1 MLRYTMNHEWINIQ
15 DETGTVGITERRLLE
30 TGDVVFIDLP
40 ELGAVYGMMEPV
52 GIVETREGSEF
63 LFRSPVSGRVVEV
76 NPNLE
81 SDASTLNDSPEE
93 EGWIFKIE
101 LRYPSEVR
109 RLMTE
114 SDYAFYEKKE
124 RSLDLYSGEDEMDEF
139 NESDYSLDD

>member
-1 MLRYTMNHEWINIQ
+1 MSHEWIDIQ

-30 TGDVVFIDLP
+30 SGDVVYIDLP

-52 GIVETREGSEF
+52 GVVETRDGSEF
-63 LFRSPVSGRVVEV
+63 LFRSPLSGQVVEV

-81 SDASTLNDSPEE
+81 SDASALNDSPEK

-101 LRYPSEVR
+101 MSYPSEVH

-114 SDYAFYEKKE
+114 SDYAFYEEKE
-124 RSLDLYSGEDEMDEF
+124 RPAGLYSDDEMDGYEG
-139 NESDYSLDD
+139 DYGMDD